1 MKHVELYNYAEIDM
15 ETYGPAV
22 PAQLNGFFSSSFI
35 SFSKQK
41 KLEAYFDAIRPPGE
55 RQLAGGFT
63 IELGLTRALGD
74 AFSCLTWK
82 STLEHSGVAAAAANL
97 EKWLKKN

>member
-1 MKHVELYNYAEIDM
+1 MKHVELYSYAEMAM
-15 ETYGPAV
+15 ETYGPSV
-22 PAQLNGFFSSSFI
+22 PAQLNGFFLLFFSSLFKMSV
-35 SFSKQK
+35 
-41 KLEAYFDAIRPPGE
+41 EAYFDAIRPPGE

-82 STLEHSGVAAAAANL
+82 SSLEHSGNGV
-97 EKWLKKN
+97 EK